1 MPQQINGS
9 QVLSGTPTDGSYP
22 SINVPGIS
30 ATDKLPDAIDKLIG
44 IIDKLAPAK
53 SPNLSTKSLSY
64 QGTLYTARHVRDT
77 LSVPGNIVW
86 TSLGGSTSTASAGSS
101 YSTIVTTQRPIAN
114 VSDSS
119 SINQTMATFSDGQS
133 GTLYSIIDSNYGG
146 YRVLEG
152 GYWTGP
158 GSPDVGLWNSSGA
171 SASNGNLYIAMDQD
185 PYTVAPNV
193 GFWTSLKATM
203 SSTQSYTMDGV
214 EHYYDMYHTTTA
226 FVGTKFRFIYA
237 SASAASAPSS
247 YTTSGFV
254 GSALYVTASSP
265 SPRYSSGVPSL
276 AVGDIITG
284 SYSVI
289 NNGQLISRFYNSNQI
304 TNFIVTAGTTV
315 NQADMVS
322 GVPLTV
328 LGGSGAIPFANQGTW
343 SVAGIT
349 VSVASG
355 MYATNSTLSVGLY
368 SALNSTAATVSFGG
382 ISANGQSGKYLY
394 IDTVGSEI
402 NPSGVIYR
410 VYSGT
415 NSYPS
420 FTSSS
425 TYSQF
430 FGPTYTTTQQQVSL
444 STTGNEELM
453 YQNGVYQYPSGN
465 WTNNYPTVGPDYTSV
480 PVGSFGYRWVT
491 FNVGSITSASSFT
504 LGITGSGITNT
515 GLASPITGSASGSSS
530 FKMFVTIVTSGGT
543 QSVGWLDANAIW
555 SSGTILNN
563 GDPCVASGASSLPY
577 TRSITLGTPV
587 YTGTVYVRVGIPSG
601 SSINIKY
608 ITKS

>member
-22 SINVPGIS
+22 IINVPGIS
-30 ATDKLPDAIDKLIG
+30 STDKLPDAIDKLIG

-53 SPNLSTKSLSY
+53 SPYLSTKSLSF

-77 LSVPGNIVW
+77 PSVPGNIVW
-86 TSLGGSTSTASAGSS
+86 TSLGGSTATASAGSS
-101 YSTIVTTQRPIAN
+101 YTTIVTVQRPIVN

-119 SINQTMATFSDGQS
+119 SVSQSMATFSDGQS
-133 GTLYSIIDSNYGG
+133 GTLFSYIDGSPTG
-146 YRVLEG
+146 YRALEG
-152 GYWTGP
+152 GYWTASP
-158 GSPDVGLWNSSGA
+158 VSPDVGLWNSSGL

-203 SSTQSYTMDGV
+203 SSTQSYIMDGV
-214 EHYYDMYHTTTA
+214 EHYYDMYHYPTGY
-226 FVGTKFRFIYA
+226 VGTKFRFIYA
-237 SASAASAPSS
+237 SATAASLPS

-265 SPRYSSGVPSL
+265 TPRYASGVPSL

-289 NNGQLISRFYNSNQI
+289 NNGQLIYRFYNSNQI
-304 TNFIVTAGTTV
+304 SNFIVTAGTMINTY
-315 NQADMVS
+315 DMTS

-328 LGGSGAIPFANQGTW
+328 LGGSSSIPVANQGTW
-343 SVAGIT
+343 SVSGIT

-355 MYATNSTLSVGLY
+355 MYATSSTLSIGLY
-368 SALNSTAATVSFGG
+368 SALNSSPATVSFGG
-382 ISANGQSGKYLY
+382 ISTNGQSGKYMY
-394 IDTVGSEI
+394 IDTNGSEI
-402 NPSGVIYR
+402 NPSGVTFR

-415 NSYPS
+415 GSYPS

-444 STTGNEELM
+444 STTGNEELQ
-453 YQNGVYQYPSGN
+453 YQNALYKYPSGN
-465 WTNNYPTVGPDYTSV
+465 NTNNYPNSGPDYTSV
-480 PVGSFGYRWVT
+480 PAGSFLGYRWVT
-491 FNVGSITSASSFT
+491 LNVGTISSASSFILT
-504 LGITGSGITNT
+504 LNGSNGISSDGTNPITNI
-515 GLASPITGSASGSSS
+515 L
-530 FKMFVTIVTSGGT
+530 KLLVTIVSGGT
-543 QSVGWLDANAIW
+543 QLIGWLDANAAYV
-555 SSGTILNN
+555 SGIPSAN
-563 GDPCVASGASSLPY
+563 GDPCIDYGNSTVII
-577 TRSITLGTPV
+577 RKITLGATTR
-587 YTGTVYVRVGIPSG
+587 TGTVYVRVGIPSG
-601 SSINIKY
+601 STKYIQY

>member
-53 SPNLSTKSLSY
+53 SPNLSTKSLSF

-86 TSLGGSTSTASAGSS
+86 TSLGGSTATASAGSS
-101 YSTIVTTQRPIAN
+101 YSTIVTVQRPIVN

-119 SINQTMATFSDGQS
+119 SVSQSMATFSDGQS
-133 GTLYSIIDSNYGG
+133 GTLYSIIDANYGG

-152 GYWTGP
+152 GYYTGS
-158 GSPDVGLWNSSGA
+158 GSPDVGLWNSLGV

-185 PYTVAPNV
+185 PYTVAPNL

-214 EHYYDMYHTTTA
+214 EHYYDMSHTLTG

-237 SASAASAPSS
+237 SSSATSVPS

-265 SPRYSSGVPSL
+265 TPRYASGVPSL

-304 TNFIVTAGTTV
+304 SNFIVTAGTTV
-315 NQADMVS
+315 NTYDMIS

-343 SVAGIT
+343 SVSGIT

-355 MYATNSTLSVGLY
+355 MYATNSTLSIGLY
-368 SALNSTAATVSFGG
+368 SALNSSPTTVSFGG
-382 ISANGQSGKYLY
+382 ISANGQSGKYMY
-394 IDTVGSEI
+394 IDTNGSEI
-402 NPSGVIYR
+402 NPSGVTFR

-415 NSYPS
+415 GSYPS

-444 STTGNEELM
+444 STTGNEELQ
-453 YQNGVYQYPSGN
+453 YQNALYKYPSGN
-465 WTNNYPTVGPDYTSV
+465 NTNNYPNSGPDYTSV

-491 FNVGSITSASSFT
+491 LNVGNISSASSFILT
-504 LGITGSGITNT
+504 LNGSNGISSDGTN
-515 GLASPITGSASGSSS
+515 PITSN
-530 FKMFVTIVTSGGT
+530 FKMFVTIVSGGT
-543 QSVGWLDANAIW
+543 QLIGWLDANAAYV
-555 SSGTILNN
+555 SGIPSAN
-563 GDPCVASGASSLPY
+563 GDPCIDYGNSTPII
-577 TRSITLGTPV
+577 RKITLGATTR
-587 YTGTVYVRVGIPSG
+587 TGTVYVRVGIPSG
-601 SSINIKY
+601 STKYIQY

>member
-53 SPNLSTKSLSY
+53 SPNLSTSSLSF

-86 TSLGGSTSTASAGSS
+86 TSLGGSTATASAGSS

-133 GTLYSIIDSNYGG
+133 GTLYSIIDANYGG

-152 GYWTGP
+152 GYYTGS
-158 GSPDVGLWNSSGA
+158 GSPDVGLWNSLGV

-185 PYTVAPNV
+185 PYTVAPNL

-214 EHYYDMYHTTTA
+214 EHYYDMSHTLTG

-237 SASAASAPSS
+237 SSSATSVPS

-265 SPRYSSGVPSL
+265 TPRYASGVPSL

-304 TNFIVTAGTTV
+304 SNFIVTAGTTV
-315 NQADMVS
+315 NTYDMIS

-343 SVAGIT
+343 SVSGIT
-349 VSVASG
+349 VSVVAG
-355 MYATNSTLSVGLY
+355 MYATNSTLSIGLY
-368 SALNSTAATVSFGG
+368 SALNSGPTTVQFNG

-394 IDTVGSEI
+394 IDTILSEI
-402 NPSGVIYR
+402 QPTGSVYR

-415 NSYPS
+415 HSYPS

-444 STTGNEELM
+444 ATTGNEELQ

-465 WTNNYPTVGPDYTSV
+465 WTNNYPTAGPDYTSV
-480 PVGSFGYRWVT
+480 PVGSFVSGTNSYRWVT
-491 FNVGSITSASSFT
+491 FNVGNIISSNGFT

-515 GLASPITGSASGSSS
+515 GNANPITNN

-543 QSVGWLDANAIW
+543 QSVGWLDSNAIW
-555 SSGTILNN
+555 SSGSILNN
-563 GDPCVASGASSLPY
+563 GDPCVAAGASTLPY